1 MADLKKSLK
10 QKAQELSAPQL
21 PIMEGRDKGDTDDL
35 IGVVVTLR
43 DFGFMS
49 GDNGD
54 YVVFIVDE
62 EPKEFFFGG
71 KVLTD
76 DMQKMESDGYHQMIV
91 DEGLPM
97 VLTKKKSKNKQTYTN
112 VLFYPEEK

>member
-1 MADLKKSLK
+1 MSELKKSLK
-10 QKAQELSAPQL
+10 QMAQELSAPQL
-21 PIMEGRDKGDTDDL
+21 PIMEGRNKGETDDL

-43 DFGFMS
+43 DYGFMS
-49 GDNGD
+49 GDNGE

-62 EPKEFFFGG
+62 EPNEFFFGG

-76 DMQKMESDGYHQMIV
+76 DMQKFEAAGRHADV
-91 DEGLPM
+91 VAEGLPM